1 MAKEPHYSL
10 FAIEYL
16 ATIVVLRLTFPN
28 LLLLS
33 EVLMPGIKSLL
44 WVSGVLLSAFSLTVK
59 AESLHPDPAWQQGQ
73 LSNGF
78 GWQVLTTPQRP
89 SDRVE
94 LRLVIKTGS
103 LNEGPNQ
110 KGFSHLIARLAMV
123 HNLALTPEQQRTLW
137 HADMSKSGAL
147 PPVITSYD
155 YTQYNLS
162 LPVNRPDLIKS
173 ALEWLA
179 ATAGTMQVT
188 PTTVA
193 TALAATDPTATWP
206 DNTQDQL
213 WRYRL
218 QNSALLTHDPSEQ
231 PSAITNSQP
240 LAQYYHQWYTPD
252 AMTLYVVGNL
262 ENRAIVE
269 QITKTFS
276 ALKGKRKLPTPVPV
290 LSPLSTQPTSVVD
303 NSLHTPR
310 LVMNWDTMWL
320 PIQDSQSL
328 EHYWLSDLTRE
339 ALYWHLQS
347 VTESKQTALEP
358 VDLQC
363 QVLFSRAQC
372 GLKIDAEGEALTKQ
386 LAAVGNEIVRLR
398 DQGLTQSEFDQLL
411 TKQTTELSGLFA
423 TYARTP
429 TDMLMMQRL
438 RSQQNGM
445 VDIAPEQYQKL
456 RQEFLANLT
465 LDAVN
470 HELRQQL
477 SQPASFVLLHPENT
491 SGPSVEQLQA
501 QYNDL
506 VTEGEEGAS
515 ETADAAS
522 SEGH

>member
-1 MAKEPHYSL
+1 
-10 FAIEYL
+10 
-16 ATIVVLRLTFPN
+16 
-28 LLLLS
+28 
-33 EVLMPGIKSLL
+33 MPGIKSLL
-44 WVSGVLLSAFSLTVK
+44 WVGGVLFSVFSLTVK
-59 AESLHPDPAWQQGQ
+59 AEPLHPDPAWQQGQ

-94 LRLVIKTGS
+94 LRLVVNTGS
-103 LNEGPNQ
+103 LSESSSQ

-137 HADMSKSGAL
+137 HADMSKSGVL
-147 PPVITSYD
+147 PPVITSYH

-162 LPVNRPDLIKS
+162 LPINRPELIKS

-188 PTTVA
+188 PSTVA
-193 TALAATDPTATWP
+193 TALNATDPTATWP
-206 DNTQDQL
+206 DNTQDPL

-218 QNSALLTHDPSEQ
+218 QNSALLSHDPSEQ
-231 PSAITNSQP
+231 PSAITNTQP
-240 LAQYYHQWYTPD
+240 LAQYYDQWYTPD
-252 AMTLYVVGNL
+252 AMTLYVVGNV
-262 ENRAIVE
+262 ENRAIIE

-276 ALKGKRKLPTPVPV
+276 VLKGKRKLPTPVPV
-290 LSPLSTQPTSVVD
+290 LSPLSAQPTHLVD
-303 NSLHTPR
+303 NTLHTPR
-310 LVMNWDTMWL
+310 LVMNWDAMWL
-320 PIQDSQSL
+320 PIQDSQTL

-339 ALYWHLQS
+339 ALYWHLQAG
-347 VTESKQTALEP
+347 TESKQAGLP

-372 GLKIDAEGEALTKQ
+372 GLKIDAEGDALTQQ
-386 LAAVGNEIVRLR
+386 LATVGHEIARLR

-411 TKQTTELSGLFA
+411 TKKTTELGGLFA

-429 TDMLMMQRL
+429 TDVLMMQRL

-465 LDAVN
+465 LEAVN
-470 HELRQQL
+470 HELHQQL
-477 SQPASFVLLHPENT
+477 SQPASLVLLHPET
-491 SGPSVEQLQA
+491 TPGPTVEQLQA
-501 QYNDL
+501 EYNDL
-506 VTEGEEGAS
+506 IAEGKESVGDMA
-515 ETADAAS
+515 TTTS
-522 SEGH
+522 SESH

>member
-1 MAKEPHYSL
+1 
-10 FAIEYL
+10 
-16 ATIVVLRLTFPN
+16 
-28 LLLLS
+28 
-33 EVLMPGIKSLL
+33 MPGIKSLL
-44 WVSGVLLSAFSLTVK
+44 WVGGVFFSAFSLTVK
-59 AESLHPDPAWQQGQ
+59 AEPLHPDPAWQQGQ

-94 LRLVIKTGS
+94 LRLVVNTGS
-103 LNEGPNQ
+103 LSEGPAQ

-147 PPVITSYD
+147 PPVITSYN

-162 LPVNRPDLIKS
+162 LPINRPELVKS

-179 ATAGTMQVT
+179 ATAGNMQVT
-188 PTTVA
+188 PTTIT
-193 TALAATDPTATWP
+193 TALKSTDPTATWP

-218 QNSALLTHDPSEQ
+218 QNSVLLSHDPSEQ
-231 PSAITNSQP
+231 PSTVANPQP

-252 AMTLYVVGNL
+252 AMTLYVVGNV
-262 ENRAIVE
+262 ENRAIIE
-269 QITKTFS
+269 QIAKTFS
-276 ALKGKRKLPTPVPV
+276 TLKGKRKLPTPVPV
-290 LSPLSTQPTSVVD
+290 LSPLPAQPMSVVD
-303 NSLHTPR
+303 NSLHAPR

-347 VTESKQTALEP
+347 EADTKQNVLEP

-372 GLKIDAEGEALTKQ
+372 GLKIDAQGEALTKQ
-386 LAAVGNEIVRLR
+386 LVSVSNEIVRLR

-411 TKQTTELSGLFA
+411 TKKTTELSGLFA
-423 TYARTP
+423 TYARTS

-477 SQPASFVLLHPENT
+477 SQPASLVLLHPET
-491 SGPSVEQLQA
+491 SQGPSVEQLQA
-501 QYNDL
+501 QYSDL
-506 VTEGEEGAS
+506 ISEGEEGAND
-515 ETADAAS
+515 TTNAPS
-522 SEGH
+522 SESH